1 MHVLYGLRKDT
12 PATPVHG
19 KFLHMAL
26 LVLEQPTARNAVPL
40 LPLLSS
46 DGQQDHGNCI
56 SLVSPASSLSR
67 SYKERSPLASLYHE
81 VFMIIRMG
89 EKKQNKTTSKAS
101 LEGTI
106 YGHGR
111 IAVGGGKRWIE
122 LVLPLIP
129 EGGVAL

>member
-1 MHVLYGLRKDT
+1 MLKGLSKDT
-12 PATPVHG
+12 PAKLVHG
-19 KFLHMAL
+19 KFLHIAL

-81 VFMIIRMG
+81 VFMMIRMG
-89 EKKQNKTTSKAS
+89 EKKTTSKAS

-106 YGHGR
+106 YGHSR

>member
-1 MHVLYGLRKDT
+1 MLNGLSKDT

-81 VFMIIRMG
+81 VFMMIRMG
-89 EKKQNKTTSKAS
+89 GKKKQRQVWKAS
-101 LEGTI
+101 SMDMAGL
-106 YGHGR
+106 
-111 IAVGGGKRWIE
+111 K
-122 LVLPLIP
+122 
-129 EGGVAL
+129 